1 MIYTRPKP
9 GLNEPEAIMLD
20 LTIRCDEFFDL
31 KEWSPSIV
39 ILMRDEAVVQ
49 GGRMVLGAVH
59 LPCVQG
65 KLNSLFQWMLR
76 LVSEVDDPDFV
87 MILDNVFWES
97 ATAKEREILIF
108 HELCHIEL
116 KRDKDGD
123 VMLDDDTG
131 RAKWKLRGHD
141 VEEFSRVVERYGAYS
156 EDLRQFKA
164 ALDKGCEGFAG

>member
-1 MIYTRPKP
+1 MKYTTPKRGIDQP
-9 GLNEPEAIMLD
+9 YEIMLD

-39 ILMRDEAVVQ
+39 ILMRDEMVVQ
-49 GGRMVLGAVH
+49 GGRVVLGAVH
-59 LPCVQG
+59 LPMVQG
-65 KLNSLFQWMLR
+65 KLNSLFQWMLEQ
-76 LVSEVDDPDFV
+76 VSEVENPDFV
-87 MILDNVFWES
+87 MILDDVYWES
-97 ATAKEREILIF
+97 ATPKEREILIF

-116 KRDKDGD
+116 KRDKEGD
-123 VMLDDDTG
+123 VALDDDTG

-164 ALDKGCEGFAG
+164 ALDKGCEAVR